1 MKSNF
6 KAVKNSL
13 ILFVINTLLY
23 HLIVYLG
30 IMALGSVGIH
40 NINISLLILSVLYC
54 VGLLLYEKVIPL
66 NHNIAPKTYWVLT
79 LVLPTV
85 VYGVF
90 WGSSYLVNLC
100 VFEPVVSPWYVM
112 FFGIFF
118 FFTASISAAVKTL
131 FYLIVKLEKCNF

>member
-13 ILFVINTLLY
+13 ILFVVNTLLY
-23 HLIVYLG
+23 HLVVYLG
-30 IMALGSVGIH
+30 IIALGSVGIH
-40 NINISLLILSVLYC
+40 NIHIVLLILSALYA
-54 VGLLLYEKVIPL
+54 VGLLLYEKVITL

-79 LVLPTV
+79 VVLPTV

-100 VFEPVVSPWYVM
+100 VFEPVVSPWYVLL
-112 FFGIFF
+112 FGIFF

-131 FYLIVKLEKCNF
+131 FYLIDKVRKV